1 GRVPEGR
8 IGVRGGGVAGAG
20 GLGGADRLLGGEG
33 VTCRPLPAAVPATN
47 LPHPRHHP
55 RGDPMRAALLCTAV
69 LFAACSSAENDGM
82 ADDTTN
88 AAMAPAALS
97 AADVEGSW
105 DLEVRRMDSDSVILT
120 GTMTMAPGSNVF
132 TQIIGEGEARTV
144 SITFDGDS
152 MMTSVEPY
160 PSDVREGMMVATTG

>member
-1 GRVPEGR
+1 
-8 IGVRGGGVAGAG
+8 
-20 GLGGADRLLGGEG
+20 
-33 VTCRPLPAAVPATN
+33 
-47 LPHPRHHP
+47 
-55 RGDPMRAALLCTAV
+55 MRAALLCTAV
-69 LFAACSSAENDGM
+69 LFIACSSAENDGM
-82 ADDTTN
+82 AEDTTST
-88 AAMAPAALS
+88 AMGPAALT

-144 SITFDGDS
+144 ALTFDGDS

-160 PSDVREGMMVATTG
+160 ASDVREGMMVATTGVYRMIDGQLEGITTARYVGDTSADSVIQYRGTMRRR